1 MDPPGPQ
8 QPRCDILSW
17 LKTTWTPRVY
27 GGHFAFFVPN
37 PYNMSVYGL
46 PWTPTVKLW
55 HLDRADSVPPGH
67 WWRWGHFFATNPYNM
82 GVYRPKGMQRSLC
95 LFCLQ
100 PQQYG
105 CQQTPL
111 DTNSQDLPFW
121 ADSGP
126 PGHWLHQG
134 HFFVPN
140 SYNMGVYGLPWT
152 QAIKI
157 WHFELTQDNLDIG
170 DSEG

>member
-1 MDPPGPQ
+1 M
-8 QPRCDILSW
+8 
-17 LKTTWTPRVY
+17 LKRQVW
-27 GGHFAFFVPN
+27 F
-37 PYNMSVYGL
+37 
-46 PWTPTVKLW
+46 
-55 HLDRADSVPPGH
+55 RADSGPPGH
-67 WWRWGHFFATNPYNM
+67 WWRRGHFFFAPNPYNI

-95 LFCLQ
+95 LFCSQ

-134 HFFVPN
+134 HFFC
-140 SYNMGVYGLPWT
+140 SKFLQYGCLRTPLDPSNQDLAFWVDSGQPGHWGLWGLVEAT
-152 QAIKI
+152 LLFLFQTPTI
-157 WHFELTQDNLDIG
+157 FSLDTRFDQDLTFWAESGQPGHWGLQG
-170 DSEG
+170 YA